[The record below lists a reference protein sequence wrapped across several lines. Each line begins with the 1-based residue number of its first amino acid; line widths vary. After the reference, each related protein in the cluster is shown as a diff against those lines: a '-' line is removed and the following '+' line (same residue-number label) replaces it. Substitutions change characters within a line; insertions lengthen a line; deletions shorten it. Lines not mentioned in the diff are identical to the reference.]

1 MKMAKTPQNP
11 FLRIIKAF
19 GYSWAGLKSAFI
31 TEPAFRQELLLMVFA
46 VPLVFYFKTTPVEKA
61 VLLFSLFLIL
71 LTELINT
78 AIEAVVDRIS
88 DEHHLLSKKAKDVG
102 SALVLVSFLQ
112 AAIIWGI
119 VLLSNVRS

>member
-1 MKMAKTPQNP
+1 MTKAAQNP
-11 FLRIIKAF
+11 LLRIFKAF

-31 TEPAFRQELLLMVFA
+31 SEPAFRQELLLMIFA
-46 VPLVFYFKTTPVEKA
+46 VPLVFYLKITAVEKA

-78 AIEAVVDRIS
+78 AIEAIVDRIS

-102 SALVLVSFLQ
+102 SALVLVAFLQ
-112 AAIIWGI
+112 AGI
-119 VLLSNVRS
+119 VWAVVLFL